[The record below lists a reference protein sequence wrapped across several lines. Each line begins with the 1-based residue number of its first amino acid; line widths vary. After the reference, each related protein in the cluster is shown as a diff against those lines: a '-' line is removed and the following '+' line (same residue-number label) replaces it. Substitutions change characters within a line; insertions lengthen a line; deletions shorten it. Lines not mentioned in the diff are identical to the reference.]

1 MEYKENS
8 MEAAMRCVVFALS
21 GDGNVSDDEFEAS
34 LAQTDEL
41 ERWFGF
47 ANVMNNAFDNI
58 FSSMF
63 GDEEEEVEEEEEEEI
78 IFEAIS
84 EATLKEIV
92 KDVLAQ
98 TSKCESASDLKAYAS
113 LITSSVSNETIQG
126 RIAYICFELCGV
138 DSDPMSDVGER
149 ALSDHIE
156 KKEIRN
162 IKYLCSCFNEDFKDL
177 EESYLANKTF
187 YDDDKLEEGETV
199 VLDEGDIPVGENT
212 PIQMLKI
219 GILCAASDI
228 DVSFT
233 YSTLMEAYFM
243 MLCDIARAKGEKEIK
258 VQSGEKLIEAID
270 SIGFSWMDQI
280 DKKVV
285 DDVNEMARKR
295 SEDMEKDLDYNPAY
309 DAPREA
315 YSEDCYR
322 VLKEELAL
330 VSDKSMHKLLYKYAF
345 LLTQADEDRSWGYRV
360 HTRIVAFSGEPPEEV
375 KEDQTAEELHCLEII
390 RDHCEFDEDMFYGFQ
405 RRLEDGELGYL

>member
-1 MEYKENS
+1 
-8 MEAAMRCVVFALS
+8 
-21 GDGNVSDDEFEAS
+21 
-34 LAQTDEL
+34 
-41 ERWFGF
+41 
-47 ANVMNNAFDNI
+47 
-58 FSSMF
+58 
-63 GDEEEEVEEEEEEEI
+63 
-78 IFEAIS
+78 
-84 EATLKEIV
+84 
-92 KDVLAQ
+92 
-98 TSKCESASDLKAYAS
+98 
-113 LITSSVSNETIQG
+113 
-126 RIAYICFELCGV
+126 
-138 DSDPMSDVGER
+138 
-149 ALSDHIE
+149 
-156 KKEIRN
+156 
-162 IKYLCSCFNEDFKDL
+162 
-177 EESYLANKTF
+177 
-187 YDDDKLEEGETV
+187 
-199 VLDEGDIPVGENT
+199 
-212 PIQMLKI
+212 
-219 GILCAASDI
+219 
-228 DVSFT
+228 
-233 YSTLMEAYFM
+233 
-243 MLCDIARAKGEKEIK
+243 
-258 VQSGEKLIEAID
+258 
-270 SIGFSWMDQI
+270 MDQI